1 MSASP
6 WGEPMRSKGLGWTLA
21 GLGVVLVAAGLVLM
35 LAIVPGMKKL
45 PSDTDVTRE
54 YTGTMPVLFN
64 PQTFQFMRNL
74 PITLERHFAVV
85 KTDGNVALVKE
96 ERTMASGGKTL
107 EQIVEDYAVDRT
119 TMMSSDKYPSDWAQT
134 EGFWP
139 RQGIVISWP
148 IGSQKKDYLGWSDD
162 YRSTVPLTYAGEMT
176 YSRSGTKVYLYTSS
190 SGPKPIAPAEVKAMG
205 LPTELP
211 KAKLTSLM
219 GAAQMSPLVVQ
230 MLPKSPGHPGRQR
243 TSGVHLRVLRQVLDR
258 PDHGHHHRHLEAR
271 AAQGGPE
278 RGSCRQDA
286 TGHVARGR
294 AGSPARARERLHLP
308 GDRRLRAGRQE
319 GRPGQ
324 GRQDQALR
332 HHIALDR
339 HRRGRRS
346 AASGR
351 LHRGAPA
358 GCGVGEKNRR
368 GARRCLALCPRP
380 PHRQGGSLLRAPS
393 ARIFAGLARPA
404 DAARGPG
411 AGEPADLTDGSD
423 LRRTRVPQSA
433 FLVCPADADRP
444 WNTRLGWGRR

>member
-1 MSASP
+1 MSASL

-35 LAIVPGMKKL
+35 LAIVPGIKKL

-162 YRSTVPLTYAGEMT
+162 YRSTVPLTYAGETT

-211 KAKLTSLM
+211 KAKLTSLI

-230 MLPKSPGHPGRQR
+230 MLPKILQDIPGANVPLEY
-243 TSGVHLRVLRQVLDR
+243 TYEYSGKYWIDPTTGIIIDTWKHELRKVGLSAAAAAKTPLAMLPAAEQAALRVPVSDYTYQATDASVQ
-258 PDHGHHHRHLEAR
+258 
-271 AAQGGPE
+271 AAKKDAQDKGG
-278 RGSCRQDA
+278 RI
-286 TGHVARGR
+286 
-294 AGSPARARERLHLP
+294 RLFGTTLP
-308 GDRRLRAGRQE
+308 WIG
-319 GRPGQ
+319 
-324 GRQDQALR
+324 
-332 HHIALDR
+332 I
-339 HRRGRRS
+339 
-346 AASGR
+346 
-351 LHRGAPA
+351 
-358 GCGVGEKNRR
+358 GVG
-368 GARRCLALCPRP
+368 AALLLL
-380 PHRQGGSLLRAPS
+380 GGFIVVR
-393 ARIFAGLARPA
+393 RPA
-404 DAARGPG
+404 VA
-411 AGEPADLTDGSD
+411 
-423 LRRTRVPQSA
+423 
-433 FLVCPADADRP
+433 
-444 WNTRLGWGRR
+444 